1 MSVRRIESEEVF
13 ERSRT
18 WLIKRSIELE
28 DPLLDPDKKAK
39 LRRAYDIT
47 FDALQRYTR
56 GQLVREYPGLRE
68 KYKMLGWAY
77 DEPEPEREQ
86 GEASDP
92 VSSSHAP
99 SDTSSYQTKPAAALA
114 SWLDDD

>member
-1 MSVRRIESEEVF
+1 MSAKRIESEEVF

-28 DPLLDPDKKAK
+28 DPLLDPAEKAK
-39 LRRAYDIT
+39 MQRAYDIT

-77 DEPEPEREQ
+77 DEPEQPPQQREEPPE
-86 GEASDP
+86 SDP
-92 VSSSHAP
+92 AP
-99 SDTSSYQTKPAAALA
+99 EEPKQPKPAAALA
-114 SWLDDD
+114 GWLDDD